1 MLNAFTNNPN
11 QRPFTALIPAQ
22 SLAQTN
28 STSAPLA
35 AQSAKMDFSNADLN
49 NENTLNQAIW
59 QSVKGANSAVPLR
72 PGQTPTTP

>member
-11 QRPFTALIPAQ
+11 QTPFTSLIPAQ
-22 SLAQTN
+22 SLTEPN

-49 NENTLNQAIW
+49 NENTLNKAIW
-59 QSVKGANSAVPLR
+59 QSVKGPNSPMPLR